1 MLRNVAVVAAGKQPG
16 DRERVNPQ
24 VVSNWF
30 ANKRKEMKKVA
41 REGQC
46 FTRASFIPACV
57 KQVDSNNICHKNSG
71 RACVFQPI

>member
-1 MLRNVAVVAAGKQPG
+1 MITAGKQPG

-41 REGQC
+41 REGI
-46 FTRASFIPACV
+46 IPRTTTLTITNLW
-57 KQVDSNNICHKNSG
+57 Q
-71 RACVFQPI
+71 

>member
-1 MLRNVAVVAAGKQPG
+1 MFNLFHSFFLAGKQPG

-41 REGQC
+41 REGLLY
-46 FTRASFIPACV
+46 S
-57 KQVDSNNICHKNSG
+57 
-71 RACVFQPI
+71 PIE